1 MENSQIIEELS
12 AILKAILGKDV
23 TAETNRENEPAWD
36 SLKHMQIVFAVEE
49 QFEVQFEEEE
59 IAELTSVKAFAESL
73 GNKKSS

>member
-12 AILKAILGKDV
+12 AILKAILGKEV
-23 TAETNRENEPAWD
+23 TAETSRENEPTWD
-36 SLKHMQIVFAVEE
+36 SLKHMQMVFAVEE

>member
-23 TAETNRENEPAWD
+23 TAETSRENEPAWD

-73 GNKKSS
+73 GSKKSS